1 MAQLEKP
8 MRITGTQG
16 ENKHGDPLEDAD
28 RKPVENLWSVKN
40 RWSVENAI
48 QKQKKGKETKTQ
60 ILTKYKL
67 KSMNMC
73 NTFVIFFESWFNE
86 I

>member
-28 RKPVENLWSVKN
+28 RKPVENL
-40 RWSVENAI
+40 WSVENAI

>member
-1 MAQLEKP
+1 

-28 RKPVENLWSVKN
+28 RKPVKN

-73 NTFVIFFESWFNE
+73 NTFVIFFES
-86 I
+86 

>member
-1 MAQLEKP
+1 

-28 RKPVENLWSVKN
+28 RKPVENL
-40 RWSVENAI
+40 WSVENAI

-73 NTFVIFFESWFNE
+73 NTFVIFFES
-86 I
+86 